1 MKKETKTHIVY
12 GVILLLLILGI
23 SSYEYIQAKNITQ
36 ALAAMETSLEGKIT
50 AVDQSV
56 KNLGQDLKKAQ
67 KDISGLSSSLEE
79 KETKIQSLSGQLE
92 EVRTESLEQLGELS
106 DKITNLKLQNQDF
119 SEVIENSI
127 PAVVSVR
134 TDSGSGSG
142 FLIRQNGY
150 IVTNNHVIVQA
161 RAATI
166 VTSDG
171 DGHGVYLV
179 GADADADIAVLKI
192 DGEGYTLLRFG
203 DSDEITVGEKAI
215 AIGNPGGLDFTV
227 TQGIISAV
235 DREDANGNMFVQIDV
250 PINPGNSGG
259 PLINAAGKVIGVTT
273 KKVVGFEGVGFALES
288 NQVEEIAN
296 NLIAEYEENLLTG
309 S

>member
-171 DGHGVYLV
+171 DGHWVFL
-179 GADADADIAVLKI
+179 
-192 DGEGYTLLRFG
+192 F
-203 DSDEITVGEKAI
+203 
-215 AIGNPGGLDFTV
+215 
-227 TQGIISAV
+227 
-235 DREDANGNMFVQIDV
+235 
-250 PINPGNSGG
+250 
-259 PLINAAGKVIGVTT
+259 
-273 KKVVGFEGVGFALES
+273 
-288 NQVEEIAN
+288 
-296 NLIAEYEENLLTG
+296 
-309 S
+309 